1 MERMLIISNNSH
13 ADFQVLT
20 ICEDE
25 STKICNTI
33 LSNSEETIVEK
44 IKIET

>member
-1 MERMLIISNNSH
+1 MTSDNSH

-25 STKICNTI
+25 NTKLHDDIW
-33 LSNSEETIVEK
+33 SNLEETIVETLK
-44 IKIET
+44 HTNT